1 MRPAV
6 RYCITAGVAIGGVSI
21 LIAAPSSPPLRD
33 VEVPSMQLSDNSHD
47 NLDANSPSV
56 LDLLQVMG
64 GVESPVVVQN
74 ITESD
79 SGVLEGGQPA
89 NVPGLSDLLNLQRP
103 RRHPGPAGQVVHRHR
118 AAGARQPGPRAAS
131 GQLVLHR
138 ASQHVLPRPLPCSL
152 RQIGLGIDAPI
163 WPDVAAGGWV
173 VPGRSR
179 RRR

>member
-6 RYCITAGVAIGGVSI
+6 RYCITAGVALGGVSI

-47 NLDANSPSV
+47 SLDANSPSV

-79 SGVLEGGQPA
+79 AGVLEGGQPA
-89 NVPGLSDLLNLQRP
+89 SVPGLSDLLNLGNDPAVTPDPQGKSFIDIGP
-103 RRHPGPAGQVVHRHR
+103 LLPGDLSPAPGVPPPAGR
-118 AAGARQPGPRAAS
+118 
-131 GQLVLHR
+131 
-138 ASQHVLPRPLPCSL
+138 
-152 RQIGLGIDAPI
+152 
-163 WPDVAAGGWV
+163 
-173 VPGRSR
+173 
-179 RRR
+179 

>member
-79 SGVLEGGQPA
+79 AGVLEGGQPA
-89 NVPGLSDLLNLQRP
+89 NVPGLSDLLNLGNDPAVTPDPQGKSFIDIGP
-103 RRHPGPAGQVVHRHR
+103 LVPANLGPA
-118 AAGARQPGPRAAS
+118 P
-131 GQLVLHR
+131 
-138 ASQHVLPRPLPCSL
+138 
-152 RQIGLGIDAPI
+152 
-163 WPDVAAGGWV
+163 V
-173 VPGRSR
+173 VPPPANR
-179 RRR
+179 

>member
-6 RYCITAGVAIGGVSI
+6 RYCITAGVALGGVSI

-89 NVPGLSDLLNLQRP
+89 NVPGLSDLLNLGNDPAVTPDPQGKSFIDIGP
-103 RRHPGPAGQVVHRHR
+103 LVPANLGPAL
-118 AAGARQPGPRAAS
+118 A
-131 GQLVLHR
+131 
-138 ASQHVLPRPLPCSL
+138 
-152 RQIGLGIDAPI
+152 
-163 WPDVAAGGWV
+163 
-173 VPGRSR
+173 VPPPANR
-179 RRR
+179 

>member
-6 RYCITAGVAIGGVSI
+6 RYCITAGVALGGVSI

-64 GVESPVVVQN
+64 GAESPVVVQN

-79 SGVLEGGQPA
+79 AGVLEGGQPA
-89 NVPGLSDLLNLQRP
+89 NVPGLSELLNLGNDPAVTPDPQGKSFIDI
-103 RRHPGPAGQVVHRHR
+103 GP
-118 AAGARQPGPRAAS
+118 
-131 GQLVLHR
+131 L
-138 ASQHVLPRPLPCSL
+138 LPSNLSP
-152 RQIGLGIDAPI
+152 AP
-163 WPDVAAGGWV
+163 A
-173 VPGRSR
+173 VPPPANR
-179 RRR
+179 

>member
-6 RYCITAGVAIGGVSI
+6 RYCITAGVALGGVSI

-33 VEVPSMQLSDNSHD
+33 VEVPAMQLSNNSHD

-79 SGVLEGGQPA
+79 AGVLEGGQPA
-89 NVPGLSDLLNLQRP
+89 SVPGLSDLLNL
-103 RRHPGPAGQVVHRHR
+103 GNDPAGTRDPQGKSFIEIGPLLPSDLSPAPAVPPP
-118 AAGARQPGPRAAS
+118 AGR
-131 GQLVLHR
+131 
-138 ASQHVLPRPLPCSL
+138 
-152 RQIGLGIDAPI
+152 
-163 WPDVAAGGWV
+163 
-173 VPGRSR
+173 
-179 RRR
+179 

>member
-6 RYCITAGVAIGGVSI
+6 RYCITAGVALGGVSI

-33 VEVPSMQLSDNSHD
+33 VQVPSMQLSDNSHD

-79 SGVLEGGQPA
+79 AGVLEGGQPA
-89 NVPGLSDLLNLQRP
+89 SVPGLSDLLNLGNDPAVTPDPQGKSLIDFGP
-103 RRHPGPAGQVVHRHR
+103 LLPGPLL
-118 AAGARQPGPRAAS
+118 PGSLSPA
-131 GQLVLHR
+131 
-138 ASQHVLPRPLPCSL
+138 PRP
-152 RQIGLGIDAPI
+152 GD
-163 WPDVAAGGWV
+163 
-173 VPGRSR
+173 
-179 RRR
+179 

>member
-6 RYCITAGVAIGGVSI
+6 RYCITAGVALGGVSI

-64 GVESPVVVQN
+64 GAESPVVVQN

-79 SGVLEGGQPA
+79 TGVLEGGQPV
-89 NVPGLSDLLNLQRP
+89 NVPGLSELLNLGNDPAVTPDPQGKSFIDI
-103 RRHPGPAGQVVHRHR
+103 GP
-118 AAGARQPGPRAAS
+118 
-131 GQLVLHR
+131 L
-138 ASQHVLPRPLPCSL
+138 LPSNLSP
-152 RQIGLGIDAPI
+152 AP
-163 WPDVAAGGWV
+163 A
-173 VPGRSR
+173 VPAPANR
-179 RRR
+179 

>member
-6 RYCITAGVAIGGVSI
+6 RYCITAGVALGGVSI

-47 NLDANSPSV
+47 SLDANSPSV

-79 SGVLEGGQPA
+79 TGVLEGGQPA
-89 NVPGLSDLLNLQRP
+89 SVPGLGDLLNLGNDPAVTPDPQGKSFIDIGP
-103 RRHPGPAGQVVHRHR
+103 LLPGNLSPAPPAGR
-118 AAGARQPGPRAAS
+118 
-131 GQLVLHR
+131 
-138 ASQHVLPRPLPCSL
+138 
-152 RQIGLGIDAPI
+152 
-163 WPDVAAGGWV
+163 
-173 VPGRSR
+173 
-179 RRR
+179 

>member
-79 SGVLEGGQPA
+79 AGVLEGGQPA
-89 NVPGLSDLLNLQRP
+89 NVPGLSDLLNLGNDPAVTPDPQGKSFIDI
-103 RRHPGPAGQVVHRHR
+103 GPLVPANL
-118 AAGARQPGPRAAS
+118 GP
-131 GQLVLHR
+131 V
-138 ASQHVLPRPLPCSL
+138 PRP
-152 RQIGLGIDAPI
+152 GN
-163 WPDVAAGGWV
+163 
-173 VPGRSR
+173 
-179 RRR
+179 